1 MTFNRPLPPMELFI
15 RNLGWAVAS
24 SWTHSSASCR
34 DHQGLRDFA
43 LMVSL
48 ASLLWCLSHKGWE
61 LHFQKQGF
69 LIIIYPLCSVWRQ
82 RGRFKVMS
90 VNICFFFHCII
101 RHLFPS
107 LNFSWLKRYNSS
119 LENRYLILLF
129 IICTSQAPG
138 KTIHGLH
145 SGESA
150 EMRNNSV
157 VVGSF
162 VETSK
167 SINLEG

>member
-15 RNLGWAVAS
+15 RTLGWAVAS

-43 LMVSL
+43 LIVSL

-107 LNFSWLKRYNSS
+107 LNFSWLKGTIPLWKTVIWYFRS
-119 LENRYLILLF
+119 LFALPKHLGRPF
-129 IICTSQAPG
+129 MVCTAVRVQ
-138 KTIHGLH
+138 KW
-145 SGESA
+145 
-150 EMRNNSV
+150 
-157 VVGSF
+157 
-162 VETSK
+162 ETTAW
-167 SINLEG
+167 LWGAL